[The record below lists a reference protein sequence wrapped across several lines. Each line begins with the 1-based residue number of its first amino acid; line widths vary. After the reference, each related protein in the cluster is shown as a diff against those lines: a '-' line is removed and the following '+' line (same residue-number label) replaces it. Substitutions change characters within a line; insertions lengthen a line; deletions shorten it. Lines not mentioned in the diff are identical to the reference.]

1 MSGVE
6 STKYTCLHYFEQGE
20 VNCYAISKIT
30 KVPYST
36 VKYYYKKYLRYGSVE
51 TQKRSGRPPKV
62 TPQVALDIDLLLKRD
77 KYLTSP
83 KIKSKIKEVSAVEI
97 SKTSVLNF
105 AKKLGYTNMLPKKTL
120 DLKPCHIEARLKWA
134 KVYMKHNWNV
144 TVFSD
149 ESSFQLNPNC
159 RRVWT
164 TDPKNETI
172 KTSQYHKKLMVWGGI
187 FLGGRTKLEF
197 IQGKVNAEYYER
209 ILERQLLPIANMF
222 KGQKWFFQQDN
233 AAVHTAK
240 SVKNFMAS
248 KKLNVI
254 QWPSK
259 SPDLNPIENV
269 WAIMKRRVAEKEPQN
284 ISELEMAI
292 SEIWENLEQGIID
305 NCVRSMVSRMTELQE
320 KKGHKI
326 NY

>member
-1 MSGVE
+1 ME
-6 STKYTCLHYFEQGE
+6 
-20 VNCYAISKIT
+20 
-30 KVPYST
+30 YS
-36 VKYYYKKYLRYGSVE
+36 S
-51 TQKRSGRPPKV
+51 
-62 TPQVALDIDLLLKRD
+62 
-77 KYLTSP
+77 
-83 KIKSKIKEVSAVEI
+83 
-97 SKTSVLNF
+97 
-105 AKKLGYTNMLPKKTL
+105 
-120 DLKPCHIEARLKWA
+120 
-134 KVYMKHNWNV
+134 
-144 TVFSD
+144 
-149 ESSFQLNPNC
+149 
-159 RRVWT
+159 
-164 TDPKNETI
+164 
-172 KTSQYHKKLMVWGGI
+172 
-187 FLGGRTKLEF
+187 EF